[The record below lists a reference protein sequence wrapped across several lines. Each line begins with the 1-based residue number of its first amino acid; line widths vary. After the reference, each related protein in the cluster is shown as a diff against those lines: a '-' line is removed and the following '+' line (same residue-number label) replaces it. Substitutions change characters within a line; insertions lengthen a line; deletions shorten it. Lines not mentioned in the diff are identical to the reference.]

1 MRDTTCCCPADTPC
15 TRASRWSEPPWRI
28 RATRVGRRISDGL
41 RRIGQ
46 RIARPTTVFEAA
58 EIPGI
63 TPDDAVRPGP
73 RQAPRSSPPVSVRSG
88 AVRTEDH
95 AYVPEGF
102 FGESGV

>member
-15 TRASRWSEPPWRI
+15 THASRWSEPPWRI
-28 RATRVGRRISDGL
+28 RATRVDRRISDGL

-63 TPDDAVRPGP
+63 APDAVRPGP
-73 RQAPRSSPPVSVRSG
+73 RQAPRASPPGSVRSG

-95 AYVPEGF
+95 AYVPGGF